1 LLSISCP
8 LLIYVFLFP
17 KLPQGT
23 AIKERIQERL
33 IKAQSSDFGSLL
45 QYDSYDSDEAKENDE
60 DEDEDELF
68 EDVKE

>member
-1 LLSISCP
+1 
-8 LLIYVFLFP
+8 LFP

-33 IKAQSSDFGSLL
+33 IKAQSSDFSSLL
-45 QYDSYDSDEAKENDE
+45 QYDSYDSDEANGDDE
-60 DEDEDELF
+60 DKVF